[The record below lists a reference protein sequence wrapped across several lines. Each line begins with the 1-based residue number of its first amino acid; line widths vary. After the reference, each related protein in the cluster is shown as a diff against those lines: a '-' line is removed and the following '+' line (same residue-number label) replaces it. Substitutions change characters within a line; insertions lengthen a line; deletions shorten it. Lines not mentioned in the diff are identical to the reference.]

1 MGVSGVEKEKV
12 AAQFLVVVVVV
23 VVVMLPEM
31 DSILLVPAV
40 ANDYQQLRNLPA
52 MPMLVILWR

>member
-12 AAQFLVVVVVV
+12 AAQFLVVVVV